1 MYRFSTLMSF
11 KYTVY
16 VARLSDGNATG
27 DIEFLCDNEI
37 YSAAIIDKHLP
48 AT

>member
-1 MYRFSTLMSF
+1 MSF
-11 KYTVY
+11 EYIVY
-16 VARLSDGNATG
+16 VSRSSVGNATG

-37 YSAAIIDKHLP
+37 YSAAIIDKHFL